1 MRSLFL
7 RVCFAFLCSLYMG
20 NAMAD
25 PLYIS
30 VKPGQ
35 VVGSVDVSLTN
46 MGAETVSILV
56 WDTPFERTLS
66 ENVFLIEKASKGFPL
81 PKVSK
86 YTGRSVKRSKPSAEH
101 YQIILPG
108 KMLSTNVQ
116 LNDYYDITE
125 LGEHSVRFTGHIRY
139 EVIGG
144 LQGRAKSSLDS
155 INSLT
160 HAELLT
166 NSVAVSL
173 VPNLTPRL
181 RPPTYNS
188 CSVDQQQGV
197 LEAANIAETLTN
209 TAISDLAGLVVSE
222 RSESPRY
229 KAWFG
234 EYTDNRYNQVVA
246 NLTAI
251 DQALENETLQ
261 FNCGC
266 TEAGVFAFVFPAF
279 PYSVTLCPS
288 FWTAS
293 PNGQDSR
300 AGTII
305 HEVSHFT
312 VVASTD
318 DHVYG
323 QSGARALAISDPD
336 RAIANADSYEYFTEN
351 SPTVPISQSGIV
363 VQPITYPS
371 LQLGVQSQGSIAE
384 GQVGTFQVSNA
395 NRIELTS
402 NTGDAELFVYR
413 DDQLSDEMCRSTNR
427 SPAID
432 LCEVFVTGTV
442 YVQVRGFTDA
452 TFTITANVDTGISDD
467 DSIEL
472 TLDVPV
478 TDSVDANNRD
488 IYQVSGGSIVELESL
503 SGDAD
508 LYLFSSLDLTS
519 ESLVCSSSAAPLQS
533 TTDTCIV
540 PSAQSTYYVTVVGYT
555 AANYTLLARATV
567 STNASRLTLGQA
579 ARGNVVA
586 GSFAYYVVSGAEAVV
601 LTSETGDADLLVTTD
616 PNFQENDT
624 SCTSVEFSAN
634 SLTDTCAVSN
644 GGEYYILVRGYTNAT
659 YSIVANGATTQPV
672 GDDPNATPTSVRRSG
687 GSYGAFGLML
697 LLTFVGFRVTYKG

>member
-1 MRSLFL
+1 MRSIFL
-7 RVCFAFLCSLYMG
+7 RICFAFLCSLYIG
-20 NAMAD
+20 SAMAD

-35 VVGSVDVSLTN
+35 TVGSVDVSLTN
-46 MGAETVSILV
+46 MGAETVSILL

-66 ENVFLIEKASKGFPL
+66 ENVFLIEKAAKGFPL
-81 PKVSK
+81 PQVSK
-86 YTGRSVKRSKPSAEH
+86 YSGRSVKRSTPLAEH

-108 KMLSTNVQ
+108 DVLSTNVK

-125 LGEHSVRFTGHIRY
+125 FGEHSVRFVGHIRY
-139 EVIGG
+139 EVLGG

-155 INSLT
+155 VNSLT
-160 HAELLT
+160 YAELST

-173 VPNLTPRL
+173 VPNFTPRL
-181 RPPTYNS
+181 LPPTYNS
-188 CSVDQQQGV
+188 CSIQQQQGI

-209 TAISDLAGLVVSE
+209 TVISDLGGLVVSE

-229 KAWFG
+229 NAWFG
-234 EYTDNRYNQVVA
+234 AYTETRYNQVVA

-266 TEAGVFAFVFPAF
+266 TEAGIFAFVFPAF

-288 FWTAS
+288 FWNANA
-293 PNGQDSR
+293 NGEDSR

-323 QSGARALAISDPD
+323 QSGARALAISDPR

-351 SPTVPISQSGIV
+351 SPSVPISQSGTV

-371 LQLGVQSQGSIAE
+371 LPLGVQSQGSIAE
-384 GQVGTFQVSNA
+384 GFVNTVQVSNA

-402 NTGDAELFVYR
+402 NTGDAELYIYR
-413 DDQLSDEMCRSTNR
+413 DDQLSNEICRSTNR
-427 SPAID
+427 SPATD
-432 LCEVFVTGTV
+432 LCEVLVTGTV

-452 TFTITANVDTGISDD
+452 TFTIIADGETRISDD

-472 TLDVPV
+472 TLDVSV
-478 TDSVDANNRD
+478 TGSVTANNRV
-488 IYQVSGGSIVELESL
+488 IYQINGGSNVELESL

-508 LYLFSSLDLTS
+508 LYVFSSSDLTLA
-519 ESLVCSSSAAPLQS
+519 SLVCTSTAAPLQS
-533 TTDTCIV
+533 TIDSCTL
-540 PSAQSTYYVTVVGYT
+540 PSTRSTHYVTVIGY
-555 AANYTLLARATV
+555 
-567 STNASRLTLGQA
+567 
-579 ARGNVVA
+579 
-586 GSFAYYVVSGAEAVV
+586 
-601 LTSETGDADLLVTTD
+601 AD
-616 PNFQENDT
+616 
-624 SCTSVEFSAN
+624 
-634 SLTDTCAVSN
+634 
-644 GGEYYILVRGYTNAT
+644 AT
-659 YSIVANGATTQPV
+659 YAIVANAGGTQPF
-672 GDDPNATPTSVRRSG
+672 GDDPNASPMSSVSRSG
-687 GSYGAFGLML
+687 GGLFAVYGLML
-697 LLTFVGFRVTYKG
+697 LLTFVGFRMTNKG